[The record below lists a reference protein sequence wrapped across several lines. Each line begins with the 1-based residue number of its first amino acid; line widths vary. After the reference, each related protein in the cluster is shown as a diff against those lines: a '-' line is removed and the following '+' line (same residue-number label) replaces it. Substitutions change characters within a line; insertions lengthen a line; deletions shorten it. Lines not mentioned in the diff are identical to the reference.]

1 MRTALVFLAATLLV
15 GHPQVRDGAERPKP
29 ASARLSGRVL
39 AADTGKPL
47 RRATVQVSLADL
59 PGPTLV
65 ARRTTWTTS
74 TDADGRWH
82 IEGLAAGRYEVIA
95 TRGGYIQL
103 AYGQQRPFQRGTTLE
118 IADGQTIEKIDIPL
132 PRASAISGRITDET
146 GEPMTNAIVVAM
158 RLRYVNGQRG
168 LAPLAEGLQAL
179 TSGGLT
185 NDLGQ
190 YRIHGLAP
198 GTYDVFAAFGGEI
211 MTRLQD
217 EMRGAAAF
225 YPGTASAG
233 EAQPV
238 VVSIGRDAEH
248 VSFSIAE
255 RRTVSVSGLI
265 TSSSGRPANV
275 FATLTRSSGPLVHGV
290 ERGTSTKA
298 DGAFTFVNVE
308 PGEYVLQ
315 AVFATSATP
324 EPELV
329 SVPLTVAGDQDITG
343 LTLVTYPG
351 AFVSGT
357 LIMEDG
363 GPAGA
368 GHYTGGAGQNAART
382 DQASAG
388 VKSSAFSI
396 RASGGAGGLT
406 LPGASRVSV
415 RDDGTFTFRALMG
428 PNLLRLGSAPAGWT
442 LRSIVL
448 DGRDITDTPYDF
460 KSGQKVTTLDVTVT
474 RQAARLDGAVR
485 GRSRPSDR
493 GLRGR
498 GLLDGSG
505 TLGRGDAVR
514 SHGHA
519 RPRRRVRDRRAAGG
533 RVLRHRARLARIR
546 RGNGSRASGVVARQG
561 DTRHARGPRVEA
573 RRPHAA
579 IDGASAFRRTRDV
592 V

>member
-1 MRTALVFLAATLLV
+1 MRTALVFLAATLLA

-59 PGPTLV
+59 PAGPTLV

-74 TDADGRWH
+74 TDADGRWD

-118 IADGQTIEKIDIPL
+118 IADGQTIEKIDISL

-198 GTYDVFAAFGGEI
+198 GTYYVFAAFGGEI

-248 VSFSIAE
+248 VNFSIAE

-357 LIMEDG
+357 LIMEEG
-363 GPAGA
+363 GPAEA
-368 GHYTGGAGQNAART
+368 GHYTSGAANAGQNIARADAT
-382 DQASAG
+382 SSG
-388 VKSSAFSI
+388 VKASAFSI

-428 PNLLRLGSAPAGWT
+428 PNLLRLGSAPAGWV
-442 LRSIVL
+442 LKSIVL

-460 KSGQKVTTLDVTVT
+460 KSGQKVTSLEVTVT
-474 RQAARLDGAVR
+474 RQAARLDGAVEDDR
-485 GRSRPSDR
+485 GRPIADY
-493 GLRGR
+493 
-498 GLLDGSG
+498 
-505 TLGRGDAVR
+505 A
-514 SHGHA
+514 
-519 RPRRRVRDRRAAGG
+519 
-533 RVLRHRARLARIR
+533 
-546 RGNGSRASGVVARQG
+546 VVAFSTDPARWG
-561 DTRHARGPRVEA
+561 AETRFVRTAMPGR
-573 RRPHAA
+573 
-579 IDGASAFRRTRDV
+579 DGAFQIGGLPADEYFVIALDSLESGEETDRERLESWRSKATRVTLADRESKRV
-592 V
+592 DLTLR

>member
-1 MRTALVFLAATLLV
+1 MGTAFVLLAATLLT
-15 GHPQVRDGAERPKP
+15 GHSQVRDGVERPKP

-47 RRATVQVSLADL
+47 RRATVQISLADL
-59 PGPTLV
+59 PTGPTLV

-74 TDADGRWH
+74 TDADGRWEF
-82 IEGLAAGRYEVIA
+82 EGLAAGRYEVIA
-95 TRGGYIQL
+95 TRGGYVQL
-103 AYGQQRPFQRGTTLE
+103 AYGQRRPFQRGTVLE
-118 IADGQTIEKIDIPL
+118 IADGQALGKVDIPL
-132 PRASAISGRITDET
+132 PKASAISGRITDET
-146 GEPMTNAIVVAM
+146 GEPMTNAVVLAM
-158 RLRYVNGQRG
+158 RLKYVNGQRV
-168 LAPLAEGLQAL
+168 LTPLAEGLQAL

-198 GTYDVFAAFGGEI
+198 GTYYVFAAFGGEI

-233 EAQPV
+233 EALPV
-238 VVSIGRDAEH
+238 IVSIGRDAEQ
-248 VSFSIAE
+248 VNFSIAE

-275 FATLTRSSGPLVHGV
+275 FATLTRSSGPLVYGV

-357 LIMEDG
+357 LIMEEG
-363 GPAGA
+363 GPAETGHFTA
-368 GHYTGGAGQNAART
+368 GTGQYTART

-388 VKSSAFSI
+388 VKASAFSI
-396 RASGGAGGLT
+396 RASGGGGGLT

-428 PNLLRLGSAPAGWT
+428 PNLLRMGSAPAGWM
-442 LRSIVL
+442 LKSIVL

-460 KSGQKVTTLDVTVT
+460 KSGQKVTSLDVTVT
-474 RQAARLDGAVR
+474 RQAARLDGAVQDDR
-485 GRSRPSDR
+485 GRPVADY
-493 GLRGR
+493 
-498 GLLDGSG
+498 
-505 TLGRGDAVR
+505 AVVAF
-514 SHGHA
+514 STDPA
-519 RPRRRVRDRRAAGG
+519 RWGAETRFVRAAVPGRDGTFQIGG
-533 RVLRHRARLARIR
+533 LPADEYFVIALDSLESGEETDRERLESWRGKATRVTLADRESKRVDLTLR
-546 RGNGSRASGVVARQG
+546 
-561 DTRHARGPRVEA
+561 
-573 RRPHAA
+573 
-579 IDGASAFRRTRDV
+579 
-592 V
+592 